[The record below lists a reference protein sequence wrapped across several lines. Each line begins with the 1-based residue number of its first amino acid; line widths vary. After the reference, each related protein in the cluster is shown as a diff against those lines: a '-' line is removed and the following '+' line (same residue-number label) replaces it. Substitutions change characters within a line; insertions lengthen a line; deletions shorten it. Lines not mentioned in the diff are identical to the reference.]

1 MLILNP
7 WDKVLAAP
15 KINSNR
21 ESVPILEL
29 TDFDGTF
36 HMRVFDD
43 GDRGDDVKKCKI
55 GIWSQKKRGQSY
67 VLHFCL

>member
-7 WDKVLAAP
+7 WNKALAAS

-21 ESVPILEL
+21 KSVPILEL
-29 TDFDGTF
+29 TDFDRTF
-36 HMRVFDD
+36 HTRVFDD

-55 GIWSQKKRGQSY
+55 GIWRERARIILYSS
-67 VLHFCL
+67 LCL